1 MTDAIPHKQGQGLPA
16 SGKGRGLTARGHVQS
31 LSHSHLVTLDKPL
44 SDLQVRESGVQTALP
59 GFRCLAFFVRERRA
73 GARERSPVCWRG
85 CKSCFVSQG
94 SSRKPGDPADVWD
107 AGQGL
112 RMTHP
117 FLEEKQVSAEAQ
129 SRTGRKWEEDGDPS
143 GHHCEDPYWAVQRLW
158 TWPQARGWGW
168 KAVNKG
174 RVRNNKAGESENQED
189 LERLWYW
196 FFFFFSHQEFKKS
209 GTPLKLNADFV
220 HSHLWVHFPSSHF
233 PDSQWESGKSESH
246 QGGTLSK
253 EPLSQTVSSK
263 GQMFVKCDW
272 QLSWGP
278 GRQNDASSQDQP
290 WGCPALSCKAPWQ

>member
-16 SGKGRGLTARGHVQS
+16 WGKGRGLTARGHVQS

-73 GARERSPVCWRG
+73 GAWERSPVCWRG

-143 GHHCEDPYWAVQRLW
+143 GHHCEDPY
-158 TWPQARGWGW
+158 
-168 KAVNKG
+168 
-174 RVRNNKAGESENQED
+174 
-189 LERLWYW
+189 
-196 FFFFFSHQEFKKS
+196 
-209 GTPLKLNADFV
+209 
-220 HSHLWVHFPSSHF
+220 
-233 PDSQWESGKSESH
+233 
-246 QGGTLSK
+246 
-253 EPLSQTVSSK
+253 
-263 GQMFVKCDW
+263 
-272 QLSWGP
+272 
-278 GRQNDASSQDQP
+278 
-290 WGCPALSCKAPWQ
+290 